1 MEFFLGQLSDEVAL
15 RMTRIGSNVKGKQ
28 IVLKVMI
35 RAANAPAGIRTTLKH
50 FCFQNLPF
58 LSSEI

>member
-15 RMTRIGSNVKGKQ
+15 RLAKIGNNVKGKQ

-35 RAANAPAGIRTTLKH
+35 RAANAPAGKIQWAKIRKK
-50 FCFQNLPF
+50 
-58 LSSEI
+58 

>member
-15 RMTRIGSNVKGKQ
+15 RMTRIGKNVKGKQ

-35 RAANAPAGIRTTLKH
+35 RAANAPAGIRTTEVFFASQICH
-50 FCFQNLPF
+50 F
-58 LSSEI
+58 

>member
-15 RMTRIGSNVKGKQ
+15 RMNKIGNNVKGKQ

-35 RAANAPAGIRTTLKH
+35 RAANAPAGIRTT
-50 FCFQNLPF
+50 
-58 LSSEI
+58 EIFFASKICLFKF

>member
-15 RMTRIGSNVKGKQ
+15 RLTKVGNNVKGKQ

-35 RAANAPAGIRTTLKH
+35 FDQLDGRVWGGRRHLI
-50 FCFQNLPF
+50 QY
-58 LSSEI
+58 LSIPSR

>member
-15 RMTRIGSNVKGKQ
+15 RMNKIGNNVKGKQ

-35 RAANAPAGIRTTLKH
+35 RAANAPAGIVRTTEI
-50 FCFQNLPF
+50 FFLPKSAIF
-58 LSSEI
+58 KF

>member
-15 RMTRIGSNVKGKQ
+15 RMTKIGSNVKGKQ

-35 RAANAPAGIRTTLKH
+35 RAANAPAGIRTTQI
-50 FCFQNLPF
+50 FFLPKSAI
-58 LSSEI
+58 LNSEI

>member
-15 RMTRIGSNVKGKQ
+15 RMTRIGKNVKGKQ

-35 RAANAPAGIRTTLKH
+35 RAANAPTGIGT
-50 FCFQNLPF
+50 FCIQKLPF
-58 LSSEI
+58 FKTSEI

>member
-15 RMTRIGSNVKGKQ
+15 RMTKIGNNVKGKQ

-35 RAANAPAGIRTTLKH
+35 RAANAPAGKKH

>member
-35 RAANAPAGIRTTLKH
+35 RAANAPAGIRTTEICI
-50 FCFQNLPF
+50 F
-58 LSSEI
+58 SSKIYIFKF

>member
-15 RMTRIGSNVKGKQ
+15 RMTKIGNNVKGKQ

-35 RAANAPAGIRTTLKH
+35 RASNAPAGIRTTEIFFASKIFH
-50 FCFQNLPF
+50 F
-58 LSSEI
+58 

>member
-35 RAANAPAGIRTTLKH
+35 RAANAPAGTRTTLNN
-50 FCFQNLPF
+50 FFFQNLYF
-58 LSSEI
+58 